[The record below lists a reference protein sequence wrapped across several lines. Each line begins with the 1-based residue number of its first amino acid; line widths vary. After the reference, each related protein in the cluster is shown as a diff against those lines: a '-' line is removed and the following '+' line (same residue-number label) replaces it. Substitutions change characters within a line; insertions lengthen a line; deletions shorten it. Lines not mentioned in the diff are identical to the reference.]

1 MLRTQTGAVM
11 KRGGLAYIWNDLEK
25 VTMTALSSS
34 EIAQR
39 LEKLTELSLELS
51 NNHDTPLLL
60 ENILRSAKS
69 ITYADGGTLYR
80 TSQDKQSLCFNISLN
95 DTLNMYQGGVKG
107 QTVDIP
113 NISLIDTNG
122 NKNLN
127 AVAAYAANYKLSVN
141 IQDVY
146 TVGVFNFSGTRNF
159 DQQFNYKTKSLLTVP
174 MHDHEGELIG
184 VLQLINATDPENG
197 EPRPFSETDQ
207 RFIEALASQAAIAL
221 TNQQLISQLENLFVS
236 LVHLINIGIDEK
248 SPHTG
253 RHCQHVPELTM
264 LLANAVHETREGPLA
279 HFSMTDK
286 DRKELWMAGILHD
299 CGKISTPVHVV
310 EKSTKLETIFDRI
323 QLLDTRF
330 EVLKRDAEIRVWKSK
345 CALYQ
350 ASINNENL
358 IAELEQGLQA
368 ELAKIE
374 DARNFLRKLNIGSER
389 TSPEDLQRVAD
400 VATWQWTDA
409 DGDVQPFLSA
419 NEVENLSVRAGTL
432 NAQERAIINNHIS
445 TTIKMLEALPWPKH
459 LQNVPEYAGGHH
471 ERMDGKGYPR
481 GLRGEQMSVQAKIMA
496 IADIFEALTAK
507 DRPYKDGKTLTESL
521 HILGSFALNG
531 HIDPDLFNIFVRKK
545 VYLTYAERFMDKSQ
559 IDDVDLSKVP
569 GYKA

>member
-1 MLRTQTGAVM
+1 
-11 KRGGLAYIWNDLEK
+11 
-25 VTMTALSSS
+25 MTALSSS

-51 NNHDTPLLL
+51 SNHDTPLLL

-80 TSQDKQSLCFNISLN
+80 TSKDKQSLCFNISLN

-113 NISLIDTNG
+113 NIPLVDAYGS
-122 NKNLN
+122 KNLN

-159 DQQFNYKTKSLLTVP
+159 DQQFHYKTKSLLTVP

-184 VLQLINATDPENG
+184 VLQLINATDPETG
-197 EPRPFSETDQ
+197 EPRAFSETDQ

-264 LLANAVHETREGPLA
+264 LLANAVHETEDGPLA
-279 HFSMTDK
+279 QFAMTDK

-310 EKSTKLETIFDRI
+310 EKSTKLETIFDRVH
-323 QLLDTRF
+323 LLDTRF
-330 EVLKRDAEIRVWKSK
+330 EVLKRDAEIKVLKSK
-345 CALYQ
+345 CSLYQ
-350 ASINNENL
+350 ASVNNENL
-358 IAELEQGLQA
+358 IAELELGLQT

-374 DARNFLRKLNIGSER
+374 DARNFLRHLNIGSER
-389 TSPEDLQRVAD
+389 TSPEDLQRVTD
-400 VATWQWTDA
+400 IATWQWTDA
-409 DGDVQPFLSA
+409 QGVVQPFLNA
-419 NEVENLSVRAGTL
+419 DEVENLSVRAGTL

-521 HILGSFALNG
+521 RILGSFALNG
-531 HIDPDLFNIFVRKK
+531 HIDPDLFDIFVRRK
-545 VYLTYAERFMDKSQ
+545 VYLTYAERFMDKAQIDEVDASQ
-559 IDDVDLSKVP
+559 IP

>member
-1 MLRTQTGAVM
+1 
-11 KRGGLAYIWNDLEK
+11 
-25 VTMTALSSS
+25 MTALSSS

-51 NNHDTPLLL
+51 SNHDTPLLL

-80 TSQDKQSLCFNISLN
+80 TSKDKQSLCFNISLN

-113 NISLIDTNG
+113 NIPLIDANG
-122 NKNLN
+122 SKNLN

-159 DQQFNYKTKSLLTVP
+159 DQQFHYKTKSLLTVP

-184 VLQLINATDPENG
+184 VLQLINATDPETG
-197 EPRPFSETDQ
+197 EPRPFTETDQ

-264 LLANAVHETREGPLA
+264 LLANAVHETRDGPLA
-279 HFSMTDK
+279 QFSMTDK

-310 EKSTKLETIFDRI
+310 EKSTKLETIFDRVH
-323 QLLDTRF
+323 LLDTRF

-350 ASINNENL
+350 ASVNNEQL
-358 IAELEQGLQA
+358 IAELEQGLQT

-400 VATWQWTDA
+400 IATWQWTDVH
-409 DGDVQPFLSA
+409 GNTQPFLDPD
-419 NEVENLSVRAGTL
+419 EVENLSVRAGTL
-432 NAQERAIINNHIS
+432 NTQERAIINNHIS

-521 HILGSFALNG
+521 RILGSFALNG
-531 HIDPDLFNIFVRKK
+531 HIDPDLFDIFVRKK
-545 VYLTYAERFMDKSQ
+545 VYLTYAERFMDKAQIDEVDTSQ
-559 IDDVDLSKVP
+559 IP
-569 GYKA
+569 GYKG

>member
-1 MLRTQTGAVM
+1 
-11 KRGGLAYIWNDLEK
+11 
-25 VTMTALSSS
+25 MTALSSS

-80 TSQDKQSLCFNISLN
+80 TSKDKQSLCFNISLN
-95 DTLNMYQGGVKG
+95 DTLNMYQGGVRG
-107 QTVDIP
+107 HTVDIP
-113 NISLIDTNG
+113 NIPLIDANG
-122 NKNLN
+122 NRNLN
-127 AVAAYAANYKLSVN
+127 AVAAYAANYKISVN

-184 VLQLINATDPENG
+184 VLQLINAKDPETG
-197 EPRPFSETDQ
+197 ELCSFTETDQ

-323 QLLDTRF
+323 HLLDTRF
-330 EVLKRDAEIRVWKSK
+330 EVLKRDAEIKVLKSK
-345 CALYQ
+345 CALCQ
-350 ASINNENL
+350 ASVNNENL
-358 IAELEQGLQA
+358 IAELEQGLQD

-374 DARNFLRKLNIGSER
+374 EARNFLRKLNIGSER
-389 TSPEDLQRVAD
+389 TSPEDLQRVNDIA
-400 VATWQWTDA
+400 AWQWTDA
-409 DGDVQPFLSA
+409 SGAAQPFLNA
-419 NEVENLSVRAGTL
+419 DEVENLSVRAGTL

-531 HIDPDLFNIFVRKK
+531 HIDPDLFNIFVKKK

-559 IDDVDLSKVP
+559 IDEVDLSKVP
-569 GYKA
+569 GYRI

>member
-1 MLRTQTGAVM
+1 
-11 KRGGLAYIWNDLEK
+11 
-25 VTMTALSSS
+25 MTALSSS

-39 LEKLTELSLELS
+39 LDKLTELSLELS
-51 NNHDTPLLL
+51 SNHDTPLLL

-95 DTLNMYQGGVKG
+95 DKLNMYQGGVSG

-113 NISLIDTNG
+113 NIPLIDANG

-159 DQQFNYKTKSLLTVP
+159 DQQFNYKTQSLLTVP

-184 VLQLINATDPENG
+184 VLQLINATDPETG
-197 EPRPFSETDQ
+197 TPCPFTETDQ

-264 LLANAVHETREGPLA
+264 MLANAVHETKLGPLA
-279 HFSMTDK
+279 HFSMTDR

-323 QLLDTRF
+323 HLVDTRF
-330 EVLKRDAEIRVWKSK
+330 EVLKRDAEIRFLKSK

-350 ASINNENL
+350 AHVDNEKL
-358 IAELEQGLQA
+358 IAELEQGLQI
-368 ELAKIE
+368 ELQKLD
-374 DARNFLRKLNIGSER
+374 DARAFIRKLNIGSER

-400 VATWQWTDA
+400 IAAYPWTNANGEPRAFLDA
-409 DGDVQPFLSA
+409 DEL
-419 NEVENLSVRAGTL
+419 ENLSVRAGTL
-432 NAQERAIINNHIS
+432 NAQERAIINNHII

-481 GLRGEQMSVQAKIMA
+481 GLRAEQMSVQARIMA

-521 HILGSFALNG
+521 GILGQFSLNG
-531 HIDPDLFNIFVRKK
+531 HIDPDLFNIFVKKK
-545 VYLTYAERFMDKSQ
+545 VYLTYAERFMDKAQ
-559 IDDVDLSKVP
+559 IDAVDESKIP